1 MGGCFLS
8 LREVIWKERSSQTR
22 KEESKKQKKKERLK
36 QRKKEERKID
46 AKRKGKKEDESLKGK
61 KRGRRSKGHKQE
73 KQEQATKRNFEERGV
88 GRTEDPN
95 PVKVQEI
102 GLFVYNKRSQK
113 QKTTS
118 KKNKTNKGRFR
129 VRWGPKQDTKNKPKE
144 GMG

>member
-46 AKRKGKKEDESLKGK
+46 AKRKGKKENESLKGK
-61 KRGRRSKGHKQE
+61 KRGRRSKGKLTR
-73 KQEQATKRNFEERGV
+73 KTK
-88 GRTEDPN
+88 DPN

-102 GLFVYNKRSQK
+102 GLVCLFITKEA
-113 QKTTS
+113 QKTKNNV
-118 KKNKTNKGRFR
+118 KKEHN
-129 VRWGPKQDTKNKPKE
+129 Q
-144 GMG
+144 